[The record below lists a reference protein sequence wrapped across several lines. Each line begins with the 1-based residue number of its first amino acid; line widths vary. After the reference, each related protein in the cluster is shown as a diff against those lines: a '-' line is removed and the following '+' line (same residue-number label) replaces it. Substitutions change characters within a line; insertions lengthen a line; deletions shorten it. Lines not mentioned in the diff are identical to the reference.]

1 MRFALGLGALAICS
15 ILSSPARS
23 EECKIIGQIAYCHD
37 WTKDKPKE
45 SGKLDWN
52 SPLKQYGTSSGK
64 LDSYGTLDDAVPPP
78 SYSNDAP
85 PSYPFGNKV
94 DLGNGAKC
102 QRNGLTLDCK
112 Q

>member
-1 MRFALGLGALAICS
+1 MRFAPGFIVLAIS
-15 ILSSPARS
+15 AILSSAAFA
-23 EECKIIGQIAYCHD
+23 EDCKIIGQIAYCHD

-52 SPLKQYGTSSGK
+52 SPIKQYGTGSGNP
-64 LDSYGTLDDAVPPP
+64 YGTLDDAVPPP
-78 SYSNDAP
+78 SYSNDAL

-94 DLGNGAKC
+94 DFGNGVKC
-102 QRNGLTLDCK
+102 QRNGVSIDCK